1 MDNQT
6 SALPLARFSCL
17 SSLRARGVFLLTRKK
32 KKTRKKS
39 RRQTLAA
46 PGACLLFFCRT
57 TKKKDRQVK
66 GEWGKQKKEWLGG
79 ALVWL
84 QKKEDRGKGTFS
96 CACVL
101 FYFFLMHSPLC
112 HGTNPKGIA
121 LFGFYFLPAHTR
133 KTRIYAQSRLL
144 CAPEEAGG
152 ERLASHLRRPRDGT
166 AAARRRIRR
175 DRPGTTH
182 RPGPR
187 RRRQTRPGARP
198 CRARPRADP

>member
-1 MDNQT
+1 M
-6 SALPLARFSCL
+6 SVGHER
-17 SSLRARGVFLLTRKK
+17 RGSIDAPGVYVYATKK
-32 KKTRKKS
+32 KSTGSRKGDIKKDGQS
-39 RRQTLAA
+39 NIRVAVGAFFLSLFIACSGRLSVDQKKKENSEKKPTQTLAA

-96 CACVL
+96 CVCVL

-133 KTRIYAQSRLL
+133 KTRIYAQSRR
-144 CAPEEAGG
+144 CA
-152 ERLASHLRRPRDGT
+152 HQ
-166 AAARRRIRR
+166 RRREAK
-175 DRPGTTH
+175 GW
-182 RPGPR
+182 
-187 RRRQTRPGARP
+187 
-198 CRARPRADP
+198 RAT